1 MMRTRALWNLAGV
14 RAPLRALV
22 VWAVLAQPAALAQPD
37 LAPLFAPQAG
47 TPKGATVDAA
57 DESTV
62 RTNRRMV
69 RANRDVLRA
78 VREQVSS
85 VGAGKLRL
93 NLLDDVE
100 LEATLERST
109 PTASGYTLSG
119 PLDGVPFGRVVLVV
133 NDGVTMGRVYTPEGN
148 YSIRGTSSLQTVERM
163 PASPWRCA
171 TAHPEGDELARG
183 DLEPRGSHA
192 DAKGAHRRYG
202 TGSGV
207 GARAIAAPV
216 LGAPSVTVPTRGF
229 NHAARM
235 AGSRDGS
242 VPRTKASPA
251 AAESDADDGDV
262 VDVLVVY
269 PSFVPEIESGYAD
282 MLALIDLDIATANE
296 AYAASGVKL
305 RVELAAAVEVEY
317 DWFLERVIV
326 DNEGFGAWFSALD
339 HLSNPQDGHLDE
351 VHALRDR
358 HAADLVLMHL
368 GGEVHQLMGR
378 YQLAGVAR
386 AISDVSAESVERL
399 GFAVAR
405 SGDGT
410 AVAHELGHSM
420 GLGHDRFEGSNN
432 KPFPYSHGFRYWHPG
447 TRERGVVAAY
457 GTIMSQSSGV
467 GAEEF
472 VLAFSN
478 PDLIHPHYDIP
489 LGVPGDQ
496 PSSEEDGPADATRH
510 LNELRGVLA
519 NVRSRADAESCRY
532 EVIGDDGKLPAAGGA
547 YRLRVETESG
557 CTWTAKGGDWVS
569 SVSAAGGTG
578 SGDIEYTV
586 GANDGFQRPVELLVA
601 GQSHLRRQTGSRPIT
616 PVCERSG
623 HMAEHLM
630 QSHPDFREDATSNGN
645 VVIVTYRTPCHEL
658 NFDADYLASIRSLDF
673 DGTWGTIG
681 ASHFRPGDF
690 DGMSGLAELQL
701 HAVGDLPAGF
711 FDGLVGL
718 RFLSL
723 RADGWYEEGAETL
736 RSITPGAFRG
746 LPGLKRLAILHPQL
760 RRIETGSFE
769 GLSGLLVL
777 QLWHSVAEL
786 TLEPGA
792 FTGLSSLW
800 TLRLYDNELVRLDSG
815 VFDGL
820 PRLRYLFLTKN
831 SLREVDADVF
841 RGLPRLKN
849 LVISNNPLAALPAGL
864 FDGLGNLVNLY
875 VEASP
880 VKRLPGA
887 IFEDLRSLEV
897 LVLRGNELTRIEPDT
912 FTGLSSVWNLNLQ
925 YNQLRS
931 IAPRVFSGLE
941 SLYWLRLRGNFLGI
955 LPAGAFHGLR
965 RLGILDLSDAGVT
978 RVEPGALQALVEID
992 QLYLQKNR
1000 LQELESGAFRGLA
1013 VSTMHLQDN
1022 PGSPFQFLP
1031 TPAVH
1036 ASERVVGEPVEVVA
1050 VVDPEAPFW
1059 MDLELSAAG
1068 GSWTGRRDVEVRPG
1082 ESRVFPRGVVPDGN
1096 GPVTVSV
1103 DRIEWPGLADS
1114 TFNSLYGP
1122 RYSGFRVAPGPPL
1135 LLYGISDVELTRGRD
1150 ARRVDM
1156 ASVFSYFLG
1165 TGIDYTVSSSDP
1177 AMAEVRIEDGTL
1189 VLKPDRPGATEV
1201 TVTAAGMD
1209 GETMTRT
1216 FAVTVQVPSAPLVL
1230 SGSHFGKEGFV
1241 RLINRQ
1247 GHAGSVQMTAVDD
1260 AGTRRD
1266 PVVLKLAAHGVAH
1279 FNSDDLEDGNVGKGL
1294 PAGVGFGDGDWRL
1307 EFDSA
1312 LDIEALAY
1320 VRTED
1325 GFLATMHD
1333 VAAADGNVHRI
1344 AVFNPAGNTQQVSRL
1359 RVVNPGRE
1367 AARVTVRGVDDSG
1380 ASPGS
1385 PVRFTVPGDAAR
1397 EFDAVQLESGDPDLD
1412 GALGDGEGKWRLTVE
1427 SASPVVAMSLLENTS
1442 TGHLTNLSSGTALR
1456 DDDGVHHVPLLPA
1469 SGPVGREGFVR
1480 VVNRSDSAGSVNIA
1494 AFDDAGTEFG
1504 PLELAVDAGAA
1515 AHFNSDDLEL
1525 GASGKGLSGSTGTG
1539 EGDWRLELTSD
1550 LDVEVF
1556 AYVRTD
1562 DGFLTVMHDVAP
1574 LRDGRHEVVT
1584 FNPGSNADQVS
1595 SLRLVNPSSVD
1606 VLATIVGTDDTGRAP
1621 LRKGA
1626 ARVTVPGRGAL
1637 TLTAQDLEVG
1647 VQSGLPAWEDD
1658 WSHNALGD
1666 GKGKWRLAVTADAG
1680 LLVMSLLESPTGHL
1694 TNLSSVPH

>member
-1 MMRTRALWNLAGV
+1 
-14 RAPLRALV
+14 
-22 VWAVLAQPAALAQPD
+22 
-37 LAPLFAPQAG
+37 
-47 TPKGATVDAA
+47 
-57 DESTV
+57 
-62 RTNRRMV
+62 MV
-69 RANRDVLRA
+69 RANRDLLRA

-93 NLLDDVE
+93 NLLDDVD

-133 NDGVTMGRVYTPEGN
+133 NDGVTMGRVYSPEGN
-148 YSIRGTSSLQTVERM
+148 YSIRGTSSLQTIERM
-163 PASPWRCA
+163 PASPWRCV
-171 TAHPEGDELARG
+171 TAHPEGEELARG
-183 DLEPRGSHA
+183 DSHPHGSHA
-192 DAKGAHRRYG
+192 DAKGAHRHYG
-202 TGSGV
+202 TGPDV
-207 GARAIAAPV
+207 GAPAITASV
-216 LGAPSVTVPTRGF
+216 LGAPSVAAPTRGF
-229 NHAARM
+229 NLAAGM
-235 AGSRDGS
+235 ADSGGGS
-242 VPRTKASPA
+242 VLQTKASPA
-251 AAESDADDGDV
+251 AAESDTDDGDV

-269 PSFVPEIESGYAD
+269 PSFVPEVESGYAN

-317 DWFLERVIV
+317 DWFLERTIV
-326 DNEGFGAWFSALD
+326 DNEGYSVWFSALD
-339 HLSNPQDGHLDE
+339 HLSNPQDGYLDE
-351 VHALRDR
+351 VHTLRDR

-368 GGEVHQLMGR
+368 GGEIHQLIGR
-378 YQLAGVAR
+378 YWIAGIAN
-386 AISDVSAESVERL
+386 ATSDVSAESVEEL

-420 GLGHDRFEGSNN
+420 GLAHDRSEGSTN

-447 TRERGVVAAY
+447 TRERGFDPY
-457 GTIMSQSSGV
+457 GTIMSQASGV
-467 GAEEF
+467 GGEEF

-478 PDLIHPHYDIP
+478 PDLIHPDYDIP
-489 LGVPGDQ
+489 LGVSGNE
-496 PSSEEDGPADATRH
+496 PSSEADGPADATRH
-510 LNELRGVLA
+510 LNELRSVLA

-532 EVIGDDGKLPAAGGA
+532 EVIGDDGNLPAAGGT

-601 GQSHLRRQTGSRPIT
+601 GQSHLRRQTGSRPVT
-616 PVCERSG
+616 PVCQRSR

-630 QSHPDFREDATSNGN
+630 ESHPDYRYEATTAGN
-645 VVIVTYRTPCHEL
+645 VVIVTYSTPCHEL

-673 DGTWGTIG
+673 DGTWGTID
-681 ASHFRPGDF
+681 ASHFRPSDF
-690 DGMSGLAELQL
+690 DGMGGLAELQL
-701 HAVGDLPAGF
+701 DSVGDLPAGF

-718 RFLSL
+718 RFLRL
-723 RADGWYEEGAETL
+723 GVDGAFDGLSVT
-736 RSITPGAFRG
+736 SIAPGAFRG
-746 LPGLKRLAILHPQL
+746 LPGLKYLHLDRPQIRQLAA
-760 RRIETGSFE
+760 GSFE
-769 GLSGLLVL
+769 GLSGLLWL
-777 QLWHSVAEL
+777 RLWNSQAAEL
-786 TLEPGA
+786 KLEPGA

-820 PRLRYLFLTKN
+820 PRLRYLFLGKN
-831 SLREVDADVF
+831 SLREVEADVF

-849 LVISNNPLAALPAGL
+849 LVISDNPLAALPAGL

-875 VEASP
+875 VTSSP
-880 VKRLPGA
+880 LKRLPGA

-897 LVLRGNELTRIEPDT
+897 LGLYGNELTRLEPDT
-912 FTGLSSVWNLNLQ
+912 FARLSNVWSLELQ
-925 YNQLRS
+925 NNPLRS
-931 IAPRVFSGLE
+931 IAPRAFNGLE
-941 SLYWLRLRGNFLGI
+941 SLIELRLRGSSLGT
-955 LPAGAFHGLR
+955 LPAGAFDGLR
-965 RLGILDLSDAGVT
+965 RLEVLDLSDSGVT
-978 RVEPGALQALVEID
+978 RVEPGALDEMVDLST
-992 QLYLQKNR
+992 LLLQKNR
-1000 LQELESGAFRGLA
+1000 LQELESGTFRGLDIWA
-1013 VSTMHLQDN
+1013 MHLQDN

-1031 TPAVH
+1031 TPVLH
-1036 ASERVVGEPVEVVA
+1036 ASERVVGAPVDVGGE
-1050 VVDPEAPFW
+1050 VDPEAPFQ
-1059 MDLELSAAG
+1059 MRLHLGVAG
-1068 GSWTGRRDVEVRPG
+1068 GSWTRLYDYRKVSAG
-1082 ESRVFPRGVVPDGN
+1082 ESRGSIVGVVPDGN
-1096 GPVTVSV
+1096 GPVTVTV
-1103 DRIEWPGLADS
+1103 DGIEWTGLDEPGIGYPFA
-1114 TFNSLYGP
+1114 GP
-1122 RYSGFRVAPGPPL
+1122 RYRGFRVAPGPPL
-1135 LLYGISDVELTRGRD
+1135 LLYGISDVELTGGRD
-1150 ARRVDM
+1150 PRRVDL
-1156 ASVFSYFLG
+1156 ASVFSHFLG
-1165 TGIDYTVSSSDP
+1165 TGIDYAVSSSDP
-1177 AMAEVRIEDGTL
+1177 AVAEVRVEGETL
-1189 VLKPDRPGATEV
+1189 VLKSDRPGASEV
-1201 TVTAAGMD
+1201 TVTAVGMD

-1266 PVVLKLAAHGVAH
+1266 PVVVKLAAHGVAH
-1279 FNSDDLEDGNVGKGL
+1279 FNSDDLEYGNVSKGL
-1294 PAGVGFGDGDWRL
+1294 MAGVGFGDGDWRL

-1333 VAAADGNVHRI
+1333 VAPADGHMHRI
-1344 AVFNPAGNTQQVSRL
+1344 AVFNPASNTQQVSRL

-1367 AARVTVRGVDDSG
+1367 AAQVTVWGADDSG
-1380 ASPGS
+1380 TSPGS

-1427 SASPVVAMSLLENTS
+1427 SASPLVAMSLLENTS
-1442 TGHLTNLSSGTALR
+1442 TGHLTNLSSGAAHR
-1456 DDDGVHHVPLLPA
+1456 DDDGVHHLPLLPA
-1469 SGPVGREGFVR
+1469 SDTVGREGFVR
-1480 VVNRSDSAGSVNIA
+1480 VVNRSDSAGSVNVA

-1515 AHFNSDDLEL
+1515 AQFNSDDLEL

-1584 FNPGSNADQVS
+1584 LNPGSNADQVS
-1595 SLRLVNPSSVD
+1595 SLRLVNPSSDD
-1606 VLATIVGTDDTGRAP
+1606 VLATIIGTDDTGRAP

-1666 GKGKWRLAVTADAG
+1666 GRGKWRLAITADAG

-1694 TNLSSVPH
+1694 TNLSSVPRCRGLLRMAYCSMQHVPRH